1 MTAAIATM
9 EPETATTR
17 EVSSLAGKY
26 LTFALAGE
34 EYGLP
39 VLKVREIIKILDI
52 TVVPQAPPHVKGVI
66 NLRGKVIPVID
77 LRAKFSLPAQ
87 DYTERTCIVVVDV
100 ATSRER
106 VMLGVI
112 VDAVSE
118 VLNIGA
124 AEIDQTPDFGERV
137 VTDYMLGLAKVKN
150 TVKILLD
157 LDCVLGAEGALSGRM
172 F

>member
-66 NLRGKVIPVID
+66 NLRGKVIPVVD
-77 LRAKFSLPAQ
+77 LRLKFGFASQ
-87 DYTERTCIVVVDV
+87 DYDERTCIIVIEVALQTSKVMMGVV
-100 ATSRER
+100 
-106 VMLGVI
+106 

-118 VLNIGA
+118 VLTITSD
-124 AEIDQTPDFGERV
+124 EIEATPDFGEHVNTEFMRGVAKIKGRV
-137 VTDYMLGLAKVKN
+137 KF
-150 TVKILLD
+150 LLD
-157 LDCVLGAEGALSGRM
+157 LDRIFGGVATLL
-172 F
+172 